1 MAVMITTWCLARWV
15 TWLDALVGVIAGWFG
30 RVEPQARMGGYLR
43 GLLSAVERKNGS
55 SPPNSWATSAS
66 RLPAPTPRLGNCTGW
81 ARNRRSPGHRGVGVS
96 S

>member
-55 SPPNSWATSAS
+55 SPPNSWATSDKSTKPRPLMDPPPCAS
-66 RLPAPTPRLGNCTGW
+66 LTRSEDQPSSAPR
-81 ARNRRSPGHRGVGVS
+81 HQ
-96 S
+96 